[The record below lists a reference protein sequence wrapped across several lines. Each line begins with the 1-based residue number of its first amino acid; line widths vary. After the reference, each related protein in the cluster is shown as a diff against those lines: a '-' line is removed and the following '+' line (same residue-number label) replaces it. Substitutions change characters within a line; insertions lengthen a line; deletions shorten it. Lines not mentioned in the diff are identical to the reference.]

1 MDGSDLILSQE
12 EISIPKK
19 IYKKRGS
26 YLDKQS
32 NDFDLDGRTKIP
44 QAGAPLNSG
53 GFQGGFNNNGK
64 HICRD

>member
-1 MDGSDLILSQE
+1 MDGSDLILSLE

-32 NDFDLDGRTKIP
+32 KDIEMDGRTKIP
-44 QAGAPLNSG
+44 KAGADFNSG
-53 GFQGGFNNNGK
+53 GFQSSFNDNGK
-64 HICRD
+64 HICRE